1 MVKQKIQDNLSVL
14 ERDCVEVLSKTDGV
28 IQSNKK
34 NKARMQKVRSCLVTE
49 YVCFVLGLVRL
60 RARLHSSYLFL
71 MVIEPDSQLIQNDQI
86 RSAVVCVG

>member
-14 ERDCVEVLSKTDGV
+14 ERDCAELLSETEGM

-49 YVCFVLGLVRL
+49 HVFFVLGVVFLCL
-60 RARLHSSYLFL
+60 YGCAIDFTLAISS
-71 MVIEPDSQLIQNDQI
+71 S
-86 RSAVVCVG
+86 